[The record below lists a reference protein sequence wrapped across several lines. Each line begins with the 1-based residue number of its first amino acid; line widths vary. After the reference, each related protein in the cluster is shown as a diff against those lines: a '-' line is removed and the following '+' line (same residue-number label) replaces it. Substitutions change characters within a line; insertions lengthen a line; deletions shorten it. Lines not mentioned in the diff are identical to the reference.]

1 MLYMSENID
10 DLKKNMRIRNRLT
23 KDENE
28 KRNKELNEQTTNLKE
43 ENEKI
48 ELLVKEK
55 EEEGREKKEAEERKQ
70 EEEEEAE
77 KKRLEEEKKLE
88 EKLNK
93 WILQEERA
101 EKELVHLLNQ
111 HPEDFQNVDKFFFSN
126 RMSNLYQKLATK
138 KAVQKLQFKENMRRG
153 KIMKKNKP
161 FIMKLM

>member
-1 MLYMSENID
+1 MSENIE
-10 DLKKNMRIRNRLT
+10 DLKKNMRIRNRLN

-28 KRNKELNEQTTNLKE
+28 KKDKETMEQSINLKE

-48 ELLVKEK
+48 ELLIKEK
-55 EEEGREKKEAEERKQ
+55 EEEGREKKEAEEREK
-70 EEEEEAE
+70 EEEDEREKKRIEEEA
-77 KKRLEEEKKLE
+77 KLD

-93 WILQEERA
+93 WILQEEIA
-101 EKELVHLLNQ
+101 EKELVNLLNK

-138 KAVQKLQFKENMRRG
+138 KAVQKLQFKENLRRG

>member
-1 MLYMSENID
+1 MSENIE
-10 DLKKNMRIRNRLT
+10 DLKKNMRIRNRLN

-28 KRNKELNEQTTNLKE
+28 KKDKETTEQTANLKE

-55 EEEGREKKEAEERKQ
+55 EDGGREKEEAEKLKK
-70 EEEEEAE
+70 EEEKLVE
-77 KKRLEEEKKLE
+77 KKRLEEEAKLE

-93 WILQEERA
+93 WILQEEKA

-138 KAVQKLQFKENMRRG
+138 KAVQKLQFKENVKRG

>member
-1 MLYMSENID
+1 MSENIE
-10 DLKKNMRIRNRLT
+10 DLKNNMRIRNRLT

-28 KRNKELNEQTTNLKE
+28 KREKETHEQTTNLKD

-48 ELLVKEK
+48 KLLIEKKEK
-55 EEEGREKKEAEERKQ
+55 EGREKEEAEEREK
-70 EEEEEAE
+70 EEAEERE
-77 KKRLEEEKKLE
+77 KKRLEEEAKLD

-138 KAVQKLQFKENMRRG
+138 KAVQKLQFKENLKRG

>member
-1 MLYMSENID
+1 MSENIEE
-10 DLKKNMRIRNRLT
+10 LKKNMRIRNRLN

-28 KRNKELNEQTTNLKE
+28 KKEKETTQQATNLKI

-48 ELLVKEK
+48 KLLVKEK
-55 EEEGREKKEAEERKQ
+55 EEEGREKKEAEDRKKL
-70 EEEEEAE
+70 EEKEIE
-77 KKRLEEEKKLE
+77 KKRLEEEQKLE

-93 WILQEERA
+93 WILQEEKA
-101 EKELVHLLNQ
+101 EKELVSLLNQ

-126 RMSNLYQKLATK
+126 TMSNLYQKLATK
-138 KAVQKLQFKENMRRG
+138 KAVQKLQYKENIRRG